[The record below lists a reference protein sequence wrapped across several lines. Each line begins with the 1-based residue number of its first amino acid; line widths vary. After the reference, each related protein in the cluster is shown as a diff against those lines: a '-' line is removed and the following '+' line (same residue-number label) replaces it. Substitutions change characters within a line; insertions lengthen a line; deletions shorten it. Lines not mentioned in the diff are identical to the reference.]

1 MNNIYKCRGH
11 ILFSVILRC
20 LTAFLTTVLLAGG
33 AASAGYAQEPVP
45 DGIKGLRET
54 WEKHKGGEEPETE
67 AGPQYNTSKQTT
79 EEDILRMNHGDATLL
94 YSEEGYL
101 TFLRGKYCEEKVLN
115 PEDGIA
121 TLSPMA
127 TLLGLSRGSEFFA
140 VFGQTN
146 RFGYTYFTYQQRYG
160 DITIENAV
168 LKIIVDPE
176 GYTAGLISS
185 FTPNIGIAPEN
196 EQAISKEEAGE
207 ITRTFWAGENL
218 HIFEEYTR
226 QTSVTIGSVAYHAWA
241 VFTDVPSSYAG
252 NDDRHYL
259 ENLVAY
265 DGSYLMY
272 VPVDTPEELVL
283 GDDAQAELAFAW
295 FDGKEADTWTGT
307 VTLHDGTQEEITVPV
322 AKDGDGNWYLAD
334 LERHILLADC
344 YSFTYEY
351 TVDPITSGE
360 NGGWPEHYL
369 IVYDRMIRVYDFFA
383 QYGYLSTDGFGTP
396 ILLMTDYCDGQRRS
410 VDNACFMG
418 YAAGWSTFGFSESNN
433 FGESIDVVGHEFTH
447 GITRYSV
454 AGHCSIN
461 EAGAINEGLSDI
473 LGNLCEMLMEASED
487 DTWLMGETCGQIV
500 RSLSFPWRCGQ
511 PVRVGGRY
519 YIDTSGEPTMAN
531 DYGGV
536 HTNCSMI
543 TYPAW
548 LLSGLGMDPEEELLL
563 WLETINLLT
572 PECRFCDVHHALV
585 LAAKMRGM
593 DEQWVK
599 KIDMVFEQVGVD

>member
-1 MNNIYKCRGH
+1 MNNIYKCRIY
-11 ILFSVILRC
+11 ILYSVILRC

-218 HIFEEYTR
+218 HTLMTLAHTLWQLLHTGYLKRLER
-226 QTSVTIGSVAYHAWA
+226 KH
-241 VFTDVPSSYAG
+241 
-252 NDDRHYL
+252 RHC
-259 ENLVAY
+259 
-265 DGSYLMY
+265 
-272 VPVDTPEELVL
+272 T
-283 GDDAQAELAFAW
+283 QICWAELLW
-295 FDGKEADTWTGT
+295 EA
-307 VTLHDGTQEEITVPV
+307 LRCE
-322 AKDGDGNWYLAD
+322 
-334 LERHILLADC
+334 
-344 YSFTYEY
+344 S
-351 TVDPITSGE
+351 
-360 NGGWPEHYL
+360 
-369 IVYDRMIRVYDFFA
+369 
-383 QYGYLSTDGFGTP
+383 LS
-396 ILLMTDYCDGQRRS
+396 
-410 VDNACFMG
+410 A
-418 YAAGWSTFGFSESNN
+418 
-433 FGESIDVVGHEFTH
+433 
-447 GITRYSV
+447 
-454 AGHCSIN
+454 
-461 EAGAINEGLSDI
+461 EAL
-473 LGNLCEMLMEASED
+473 EAS
-487 DTWLMGETCGQIV
+487 
-500 RSLSFPWRCGQ
+500 
-511 PVRVGGRY
+511 VGARR
-519 YIDTSGEPTMAN
+519 M
-531 DYGGV
+531 
-536 HTNCSMI
+536 
-543 TYPAW
+543 
-548 LLSGLGMDPEEELLL
+548 
-563 WLETINLLT
+563 
-572 PECRFCDVHHALV
+572 RFA
-585 LAAKMRGM
+585 R
-593 DEQWVK
+593 E
-599 KIDMVFEQVGVD
+599 